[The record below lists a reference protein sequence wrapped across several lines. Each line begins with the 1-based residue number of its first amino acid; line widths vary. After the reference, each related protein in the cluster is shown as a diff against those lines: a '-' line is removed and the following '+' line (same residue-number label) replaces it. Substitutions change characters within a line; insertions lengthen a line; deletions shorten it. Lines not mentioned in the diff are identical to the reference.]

1 MFVKAIKN
9 NSEYIK
15 PLVNGYKLPY
25 KDEVYSGIATVMLIN
40 DEGWVLTCKHVA
52 ENVIFADKI
61 MTKYEDIKKELF
73 ENKIPPKKIYKKY
86 GIGEDDIVIFRNVFL
101 NLVDSWT
108 GIKLYAHKTLDMCL
122 IKFENPGKF
131 HCSKYPVFAKENSKP
146 GEILCRIGFPYK
158 DIECFKYN
166 HVIKDLVIEDGFDP
180 YFQPFPMDGMVT
192 RYLVDDDKKIS
203 LFEMTNPSLIGQSGG
218 PIVNKDGY
226 VVGLQTGNGSK
237 DIGITIKTEIR
248 RNTKY
253 ENVVK
258 YPFAYFGIGI
268 NVNTIKDFLKEH
280 NVSFKEEK

>member
-1 MFVKAIKN
+1 M
-9 NSEYIK
+9 
-15 PLVNGYKLPY
+15 
-25 KDEVYSGIATVMLIN
+25 
-40 DEGWVLTCKHVA
+40 
-52 ENVIFADKI
+52 
-61 MTKYEDIKKELF
+61 
-73 ENKIPPKKIYKKY
+73 
-86 GIGEDDIVIFRNVFL
+86 
-101 NLVDSWT
+101 
-108 GIKLYAHKTLDMCL
+108 
-122 IKFENPGKF
+122 
-131 HCSKYPVFAKENSKP
+131 
-146 GEILCRIGFPYK
+146 CRIGFPYK